1 MGWVRRR
8 FHRSI
13 NAISEAACELFA
25 MMTGYEIDRFGW
37 RAIVLVR
44 RTCRQGAW
52 FSENS
57 VLKTTIDSQRIDL
70 VIDVGANRGQ
80 FAKKLRK
87 FYAGEILSFEP
98 LPDVFKL
105 LAESAA
111 GDPKWKVFQLALGSR
126 PGEQQLNVTP
136 VRVFSSLLPPNQYA
150 AERFGNSAQTVHQEK
165 VTVDRLDLVLER
177 TYPDIDRRNILL
189 KLDTQGYDA
198 EVFRGAGRFCHSI
211 RGLQSELSLMPLYD
225 GMPHWTDSIEEYEA
239 VGLQV
244 VSLLPVAHDAGKVIE
259 FDCLMVRAGSPPRP

>member
-8 FHRSI
+8 FHRAI
-13 NAISEAACELFA
+13 NALSEAACELFA
-25 MMTGYEIDRFGW
+25 KITGYEVDRFGW
-37 RAIVLVR
+37 GAIVLVR
-44 RTCRQGAW
+44 RTRRQAAW

-57 VLKTTIDSQRIDL
+57 VLKSIIDSQRIDL

-98 LPDVFKL
+98 VPDVFKL

-111 GDPKWKVFQLALGSR
+111 GDPKWKVFQLALGSQ